1 MRVNRLDVRAMPIK
15 SQSKRKI
22 KGETRPSKTREE
34 ASHESICF
42 LRSLFLLFSTVFVL
56 SLPVIVSYLAEDV
69 NVSCSFLLPLFVWG
83 GATLVSL
90 LLMRGIRFNGDT
102 TLFWCTS
109 LLLGLGTAVQYR
121 LGTWATEWH
130 LVYTYLPYFVGIV
143 GALCAILCLDAKRI
157 EQLLPKMKWIFWLLA
172 IVPLVA
178 LLAFGRRYRGG
189 IFLPGNINPSELTK
203 VFLVLFTAGWLP
215 KHLEGLSRAYYGL
228 SLPPMKTLI
237 SLGIG
242 WGIPLAIVV
251 LVGDFGMILILSLT
265 LMILLATATRRWG
278 WFFVGTLMTAFA
290 GFVVQFLSAHTRTR
304 FMIWLDPFKDPDGKG
319 YQIGQSLCAQ
329 YAGKLF
335 GTGVGNGHPEYVP
348 IVESDFVYAVL
359 AEEWGLVGCGLLLML
374 YMLWLQRIASPKCT
388 SVVNQ
393 MLAWSIAALLGTQ
406 VFLNIAGITK
416 ALPMTGITL
425 PFFSLGGS
433 SLIAVLFLL
442 GIALANTKTK
452 SDSA

>member
-1 MRVNRLDVRAMPIK
+1 MPVK
-15 SQSKRKI
+15 SHSQKKI
-22 KGETRPSKTREE
+22 KDQSRGGKTQGG
-34 ASHESICF
+34 ASYYSPLF
-42 LRSLFLLFSTVFVL
+42 LRSVLLLFSTVFVL
-56 SLPVIVSYLAEDV
+56 SLPVITSFVAEDV
-69 NVSCSFLLPLFVWG
+69 NASLAFLLPYFVWG
-83 GATLVSL
+83 GGTLLFV
-90 LLMRGIRFNGDT
+90 LLMRCIRFNGDYP
-102 TLFWCTS
+102 LFWCTM

-130 LVYTYLPYFVGIV
+130 LVYAYIPYFVGIV
-143 GALCAILCLDAKRI
+143 GALFAVLCLDAKRL
-157 EQLLPKMKWIFWLLA
+157 EVLLPKLKWLFWFLA

-178 LLAFGRRYRGG
+178 LLVFGRRYRGG

-215 KHLEGLSRAYYGL
+215 AHLEGLSRTVYGIPF
-228 SLPPMKTLI
+228 PPIKTLVA
-237 SLGIG
+237 LGIG
-242 WGIPLAIVV
+242 WGVPLAIVV
-251 LVGDFGMILILSLT
+251 LVGDFGMILILCLT

-335 GTGVGNGHPEYVP
+335 GTGIGSGHPEYVP
-348 IVESDFVYAVL
+348 IVESDFVYAAI
-359 AEEWGLVGCGLLLML
+359 AEEWGLVGCALLLML
-374 YMLWLQRIASPKCT
+374 YTLWLQRIASPKCIRPI
-388 SVVNQ
+388 NQ
-393 MLAWSIAALLGTQ
+393 ILAWSITALLGTQ

-425 PFFSLGGS
+425 PLFSLGGS

-442 GIALANTKTK
+442 GIALANTKTGSNK
-452 SDSA
+452 L